1 MESMTQVIERRHT
14 NGTVTVTIT
23 KETRKKDSRYKLEL
37 HEENY
42 STNEHGRSMYNDKFH
57 TLFFYRDE
65 LLDLRLYLE
74 QALLFLESK

>member
-42 STNEHGRSMYNDKFH
+42 STNEHGRSM
-57 TLFFYRDE
+57 
-65 LLDLRLYLE
+65 
-74 QALLFLESK
+74 